1 MIRIDSHQHFWIFDS
16 QRDAWITKEMNA
28 IQRDFMPTDLG
39 PILKENNIDGVV
51 AVQASQSIHETN
63 FLIDL
68 SSMYAMI
75 KAVVGWVDLQ
85 ADDIEEQLARFASTP
100 IVKGFRHVVEG
111 EEDPNFLTRPKFLNG
126 LKMLTKFGYT
136 YDLLIRPR
144 HYKSTLACVRE
155 NPNQRFVLDHMAKPN
170 IKDQQFDDWAHFIE
184 QISLFPNVICK
195 VSGLVTE
202 AHWDRW
208 TFDDFKRYVEHVVD
222 CFGKDRL
229 MFGSDWPVCQLGASY
244 TEVIQIAETALGDLS
259 TAEKNA
265 IWGGTAKQ
273 FYNF

>member
-1 MIRIDSHQHFWIFDS
+1 S

-111 EEDPNFLTRPKFLNG
+111 EED
-126 LKMLTKFGYT
+126 
-136 YDLLIRPR
+136 
-144 HYKSTLACVRE
+144 
-155 NPNQRFVLDHMAKPN
+155 
-170 IKDQQFDDWAHFIE
+170 
-184 QISLFPNVICK
+184 
-195 VSGLVTE
+195 
-202 AHWDRW
+202 
-208 TFDDFKRYVEHVVD
+208 
-222 CFGKDRL
+222 
-229 MFGSDWPVCQLGASY
+229 
-244 TEVIQIAETALGDLS
+244 
-259 TAEKNA
+259 
-265 IWGGTAKQ
+265 
-273 FYNF
+273 